1 MVSRPTFSPVF
12 LSEMTSSAEPLPCQY
27 PSPSDTVPTVILN
40 RCTGGRAGGAWVV
53 VGGGGGGASVV
64 VGGASVGASVVGSCV
79 GASVVGTSTGGELV
93 SSPSGSAY
101 AGPANS
107 IEQTAAKSTKEP
119 ARSRLVRRPVGASMR
134 GCPSDLVS
142 TAGRG

>member
-1 MVSRPTFSPVF
+1 MSPSSQRSRSAEMRRCERQAEGNVTTATPGGGATSSAPDAFVVPVF
-12 LSEMTSSAEPLPCQY
+12 LIEMTSSAAPSPCQY

-79 GASVVGTSTGGELV
+79 GASVVGASTGGELV
-93 SSPSGSAY
+93 SS
-101 AGPANS
+101 
-107 IEQTAAKSTKEP
+107 
-119 ARSRLVRRPVGASMR
+119 
-134 GCPSDLVS
+134 
-142 TAGRG
+142 